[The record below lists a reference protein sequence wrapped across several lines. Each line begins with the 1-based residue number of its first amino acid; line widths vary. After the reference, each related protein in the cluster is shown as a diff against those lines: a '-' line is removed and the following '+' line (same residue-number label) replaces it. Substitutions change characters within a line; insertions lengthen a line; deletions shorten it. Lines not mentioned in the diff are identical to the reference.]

1 MSGRQP
7 RRRAHIPLFPA
18 GGAIPAYDLYGEPQ
32 ARASLDPVHLE
43 ALYTRSQ
50 RHDWSIRPHR
60 HRSLHQ
66 VFWIQQGGGT
76 VQGERRRFTFTAPFL
91 LLLPAGEV
99 HGFRYDMPSS
109 GYVLTLTDAFLATC
123 RGLMPE
129 PWQPREGIALALRQ
143 PDPLR
148 RALDAAFAQLER
160 DFRWSGPGRGAAV
173 AGHVLLIL
181 SLLQRA
187 AAAEASARQPRSP
200 QAELVARFR
209 RHLEDHFIEHAGL
222 AEHCLKLGVT
232 PSTLSRACRAV
243 TGHSPLELVHERL
256 MLEARRMLS
265 YSSLSISQVAY
276 ALGFEPTY
284 FSRFFTRREGVS
296 PLAFQRAARGEAGTE
311 ELSSADAPAR
321 G

>member
-1 MSGRQP
+1 MGLPRPGRPP
-7 RRRAHIPLFPA
+7 RIPLFPA
-18 GGAIPAYDLYGEPQ
+18 GSAIPAYDLYGEPQ

-60 HRSLHQ
+60 HRNLHQ

-76 VQGERRRFTFTAPFL
+76 MQVERRRFPFAAPFL
-91 LLLPAGEV
+91 LLLPPGEV
-99 HGFRYDMPSS
+99 HGFRYEPASS
-109 GYVLTLTDAFLATC
+109 GYVLTLTDAFLASC
-123 RGLMPE
+123 RSLVPD
-129 PWQPREGIALALRQ
+129 PWQPRESMALGIRQ
-143 PDPLR
+143 GDPLK
-148 RALDAAFAQLER
+148 RALDLAFTQLER

-173 AGHVLLIL
+173 AGHVLVVL

-187 AAAEASARQPRSP
+187 VAAEASARQPRSP
-200 QAELVARFR
+200 QAELVSRFR
-209 RHLEDHFIEHAGL
+209 RHLEDHFIDHAGL
-222 AEHCLKLGVT
+222 AEHCLRLGVT

-243 TGHSPLELVHERL
+243 TGNSPLELLHERL

-296 PLAFQRAARGEAGTE
+296 PVAFQRAARGEDGGA
-311 ELSSADAPAR
+311 A
-321 G
+321 

>member
-1 MSGRQP
+1 
-7 RRRAHIPLFPA
+7 
-18 GGAIPAYDLYGEPQ
+18 
-32 ARASLDPVHLE
+32 LE

-60 HRSLHQ
+60 HRNLHQ

-76 VQGERRRFTFTAPFL
+76 MQVERRRFPFAAPFL
-91 LLLPAGEV
+91 LLLPPGEV
-99 HGFRYDMPSS
+99 HGFRYEPASS
-109 GYVLTLTDAFLATC
+109 GYVLTLTDAFLGNC
-123 RGLMPE
+123 RGLVPD
-129 PWQPREGIALALRQ
+129 PWQPRESMTLGIRQ
-143 PDPLR
+143 GDPLK
-148 RALDAAFAQLER
+148 RALDLAFTQLER

-173 AGHVLLIL
+173 AGHVLVVL

-187 AAAEASARQPRSP
+187 VAAEASARQPRSP

-209 RHLEDHFIEHAGL
+209 RHLEDHFIDHAGL
-222 AEHCLKLGVT
+222 AEHCLRLGVT

-243 TGHSPLELVHERL
+243 TGNSPLELLHERL

-284 FSRFFTRREGVS
+284 FSRFFTRREGTS
-296 PLAFQRAARGEAGTE
+296 PLAFQRAARGEDGAV
-311 ELSSADAPAR
+311 
-321 G
+321 

>member
-1 MSGRQP
+1 MGLPRPGRPP
-7 RRRAHIPLFPA
+7 RIPLFPA

-60 HRSLHQ
+60 HRNLHQ

-76 VQGERRRFTFTAPFL
+76 MQVERRRFPFAAPFL
-91 LLLPAGEV
+91 LLLPPGEV
-99 HGFRYDMPSS
+99 HGFRYEPASS
-109 GYVLTLTDAFLATC
+109 GYVLTLTDAFLASC
-123 RGLMPE
+123 RGLVPD
-129 PWQPREGIALALRQ
+129 PWQPRESMALGIRQ
-143 PDPLR
+143 GDPLK
-148 RALDAAFAQLER
+148 RALDLAFTQLER

-173 AGHVLLIL
+173 AGHVLVVL

-187 AAAEASARQPRSP
+187 VAAEASARQPRSP
-200 QAELVARFR
+200 QAELVSRFR
-209 RHLEDHFIEHAGL
+209 RHLEDHFIDHAGL
-222 AEHCLKLGVT
+222 AEHCLRLGVT

-243 TGHSPLELVHERL
+243 TGNSPLELLHERL

-296 PLAFQRAARGEAGTE
+296 PVAFQRAARGEDGGA
-311 ELSSADAPAR
+311 A
-321 G
+321 

>member
-1 MSGRQP
+1 MSVRQP
-7 RRRAHIPLFPA
+7 RRAARIPLFPA
-18 GGAIPAYDLYGEPQ
+18 GGGAIPAYDLYGEPQ
-32 ARASLDPVHLE
+32 AAPRWTRCIWRRSIPAASGMTGASARTATATCIRSSGFSRAPAPCRGAAALHL
-43 ALYTRSQ
+43 
-50 RHDWSIRPHR
+50 HR
-60 HRSLHQ
+60 
-66 VFWIQQGGGT
+66 
-76 VQGERRRFTFTAPFL
+76 A
-91 LLLPAGEV
+91 LPAAAAGGEV
-99 HGFRYDMPSS
+99 HGFRYDQPSS

-123 RGLMPE
+123 RGLMQE
-129 PWQPREGIALALRQ
+129 SWQPRESIALNLRQ

-173 AGHVLLIL
+173 AGHVLVVL

-232 PSTLSRACRAV
+232 PSTLTRACRAV

-256 MLEARRMLS
+256 LLEARRMLS

-284 FSRFFTRREGVS
+284 FSRFFTRREGIS
-296 PLAFQRAARGEAGTE
+296 PWPSSARRGEDV
-311 ELSSADAPAR
+311 SSADAPAR

>member
-1 MSGRQP
+1 MSTPRPGRP
-7 RRRAHIPLFPA
+7 ARIPLFPA
-18 GGAIPAYDLYGEPQ
+18 GGGAIPAYDLYGEPQ

-43 ALYTRSQ
+43 ALFTRSQ

-60 HRSLHQ
+60 HRNLHQ
-66 VFWIQQGGGT
+66 VFWIQQGGGS
-76 VQGERRRFTFTAPFL
+76 VQAERRRFAFAAPFL

-99 HGFRYDMPSS
+99 HGFRYDTPSS

-123 RGLMPE
+123 CGLMQD
-129 PWQPREGIALALRQ
+129 PWHPRESIALAIGQ
-143 PDPLR
+143 ADPLR
-148 RALDAAFAQLER
+148 RALDGAFAQLER

-173 AGHVLLIL
+173 AGHVLVIL
-181 SLLQRA
+181 SLLQRG

-222 AEHCLKLGVT
+222 AEHCLRLGVT
-232 PSTLSRACRAV
+232 ASTLTRACRAV
-243 TGHSPLELVHERL
+243 TGDSPLELVHERL

-296 PLAFQRAARGEAGTE
+296 PQAFQRAARGEDVAA
-311 ELSSADAPAR
+311 S
-321 G
+321 